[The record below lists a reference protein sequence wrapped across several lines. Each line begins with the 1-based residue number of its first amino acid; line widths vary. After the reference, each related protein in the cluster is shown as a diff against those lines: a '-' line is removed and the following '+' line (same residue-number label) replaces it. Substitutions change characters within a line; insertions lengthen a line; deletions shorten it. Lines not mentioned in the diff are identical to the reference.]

1 MKKQLLTKL
10 LLVAVALLVGGV
22 NSAWAVTYNTTVTGI
37 VGATDNTSGFNVVGS
52 KQMSLAAG
60 DEYVITF
67 VNYNKGADGTN
78 YWANWSF
85 CSEVFNCRADHGES
99 NPYWGTAT
107 NVNYTGSSWTDISST
122 INEWLQ
128 AYNGVTVTLTVSRD
142 AAGTGI
148 TVSHSATT
156 KAVAS
161 ITSQTYA
168 GTFTATVGAEASINF
183 YLTVENAH
191 LNITKVVYNG
201 TEFNYVSSES
211 AYVDQG
217 NSATNY
223 NGENVDNLLV
233 YYTQYRDWGNN
244 DGTMKFNN
252 GGKIALYKFD
262 LTAIKNKLNTDGGTI
277 TGVTFSVYGNGD
289 GGVCDKVRVLGYNP
303 EWGCT
308 TVTQGNLTNNSGT
321 ITGVVSATGSF
332 QPLNE
337 TGERSFASGGT
348 TLNENALTY
357 VNSAIAANK
366 DYVTFAIAA
375 NYTRQGKL
383 NTCANL
389 KFEYSASVVYTA
401 TFTNTVSGNHP
412 TVTIYTDSERTSSIS
427 NGSLENGE
435 TYYFTATETGY
446 HNYNGSF
453 TVDGAEPNVEF
464 AMTAKTQ
471 FTYNV
476 YAVNSS
482 SVKLQNDPIA
492 TSTVYEDETATV
504 KWSKY
509 IKIGEQWYVTSETS
523 FYATATEAG
532 SKNVVYTESDIAYFY
547 EMENLTRSG
556 GSYLTEED
564 ASYSNR
570 SRLRLARGSLYFTP
584 ALPAGVYTL
593 NIGVVNSNNTSN
605 EVYVYTRSSEGV
617 LSDKLYTHVAEKGS
631 STINTVIT
639 VPEGYSIAFN
649 GNEGGSAN
657 NNARMDYMTLTPYK
671 ESKPI
676 TAAGW
681 ATYCSPYALD
691 LANATG
697 LTDAYIVTGGAGG
710 VLAKTSVKGGTV
722 AAGTGLLL
730 KGSAGTVTIP
740 VVASGTDYSATNKLV
755 GVTANTEIDAEAGY
769 VLMNDATNGLG
780 FYLNS
785 NAFTVGANTAY
796 LPANFDATSAR
807 GFFALDGDA
816 TGISTIAKSQ
826 EPNANSYYD
835 LQGRRVAQP
844 TKGLYI
850 KDGKKVIVK

>member
-1 MKKQLLTKL
+1 
-10 LLVAVALLVGGV
+10 
-22 NSAWAVTYNTTVTGI
+22 
-37 VGATDNTSGFNVVGS
+37 
-52 KQMSLAAG
+52 MSLAAG

-78 YWANWSF
+78 YWANWAFISD
-85 CSEVFNCRADHGES
+85 VFSCRADHGTS

-107 NVNYTGSSWTDISST
+107 NVNFTGSSWTDISET

-128 AYNGVTVTLTVSRD
+128 AYNGVTVTLTVSRN

-156 KAVAS
+156 NAVAS

-191 LNITKVVYNG
+191 LNITKVVHTDASGNTTYSYNA
-201 TEFNYVSSES
+201 SES
-211 AYVDQG
+211 AYVDSSNG
-217 NSATNY
+217 TTNY
-223 NGENVDNLLV
+223 NGSSVSQLQINN
-233 YYTQYRDWGNN
+233 TQYRNWSSGS
-244 DGTMKFNN
+244 DGSVKFNS
-252 GGKIALYKFD
+252 GGKVALYKFD
-262 LTAIKNKLNTDGGTI
+262 LSEIKSLSNITTI
-277 TGVTFSVYGNGD
+277 SFTVVGISSDTKATSPVWL
-289 GGVCDKVRVLGYNP
+289 LGYNP
-303 EWGCT
+303 EWSASTITYNSGF
-308 TVTQGNLTNNSGT
+308 TNNGDKETLTGTVSGK
-321 ITGVVSATGSF
+321 GSF
-332 QPLNE
+332 QPLND
-337 TGERSFASGGT
+337 TGTYTVNGSGSGYT
-348 TLNENALTY
+348 TMSANAKTY
-357 VNSAIAANK
+357 VESAIDADK
-366 DYVTFAIAA
+366 DYVSFGLAVNLGRVA
-375 NYTRQGKL
+375 YL
-383 NTCANL
+383 NVGADLTISC
-389 KFEYSASVVYTA
+389 SASVVYTA
-401 TFTNTVSGNHP
+401 TFTEANSLNP
-412 TVTIYTDSERTSSIS
+412 TVTIYSDEGMTSPVT
-427 NGSLENGE
+427 NGTLTNG
-435 TYYFTATETGY
+435 TKYYYKAVLYGYNDVTG
-446 HNYNGSF
+446 NF
-453 TVDGAEPNVEF
+453 TVSGANPSINF
-464 AMTAKTQ
+464 TMTAKST
-471 FTYNV
+471 FTYTKRAICGSDVLN
-476 YAVNSS
+476 
-482 SVKLQNDPIA
+482 A
-492 TSTVYEDETATV
+492 TLATKTDYEGETITLS
-504 KWSKY
+504 WSKY
-509 IKIGEQWYVTSETS
+509 IKVGEQWYV
-523 FYATATEAG
+523 ATGNTYQSSSTVSATEDVEY
-532 SKNVVYTESDIAYFY
+532 SLSDIADFY
-547 EMENLTRSG
+547 EMESLTRNG
-556 GSYLTEED
+556 GAYLTETSG
-564 ASYSNR
+564 SYSAGA
-570 SRLRLARGSLYFTP
+570 RLRLSKGSLYYTP
-584 ALPAGVYTL
+584 ALTGGVYTL
-593 NIGVVNSNNTSN
+593 SIPWVNGNSSVN
-605 EVYVYTRSSEGV
+605 EVYVYTRTSGGV
-617 LSDKLYTHVAEKGS
+617 LSEKLVTFTATGS
-631 STINTVIT
+631 SSGTFTATIT
-639 VPEGYSIAFN
+639 VPEGYSIAFD